1 MEKDPSPLDTLRQL
15 KEWLDAGTIT
25 PQEFETLKRK
35 LLFSENASPSA
46 PAQPPAP
53 EKPPV
58 IAADQIYPT
67 YSAPPTPAPEP
78 SRPPVPP
85 IAPASSTTSGPI
97 EDPLLP
103 PVGQPTST
111 LRREPPIVPP
121 TPPAPEFLPPRET
134 ARPFTAEPQPAE
146 VYPADETLEDDT
158 FPPPTDAASHNPL
171 TTVLIV
177 GGIVA
182 LLAIVAYLML
192 GNKQSERLTST
203 TITAADTL
211 TTRPE
216 TGPQAEQ
223 IDLPPAAAP
232 ETVRVAPVVPPTP
245 ASTADT
251 AAGAAAQTPAAT
263 PATAPV
269 TTPDPTTEAAAQ
281 TRIQGVLNS
290 FYEDMQ
296 AAPFAA
302 STYFA
307 PQVERFYLM
316 QNTSP
321 AAINDELAKSY
332 FPEFLEAQNQIEP
345 GTLKISPPV
354 NDGSRVATYIEKIQS
369 LRQSMQKH
377 QQTRAQVRARFD
389 KNFKIVYLRQEKLLE
404 NTFTE

>member
-1 MEKDPSPLDTLRQL
+1 MENEPSPLDTLRQL

-35 LLFSENASPSA
+35 LLFSENAGP
-46 PAQPPAP
+46 PASTPPPAP
-53 EKPPV
+53 EKPAV
-58 IAADQIYPT
+58 TAADQMYPSR
-67 YSAPPTPAPEP
+67 SAATPAPEP
-78 SRPPVPP
+78 PRPPE
-85 IAPASSTTSGPI
+85 AEQTFTTSGPV
-97 EDPLLP
+97 EDPML
-103 PVGQPTST
+103 
-111 LRREPPIVPP
+111 PPIVPP
-121 TPPAPEFLPPRET
+121 VTTGRAEASAVPPVSPAPEFLPPQET
-134 ARPFTAEPQPAE
+134 VRARTPDPQHDE
-146 VYPADETLEDDT
+146 VYPAAGTLEDDT
-158 FPPPTDAASHNPL
+158 LPVPNDAASRNPL

-192 GNKQSERLTST
+192 GNKESERLTST

-211 TTRPE
+211 STRPE

-232 ETVRVAPVVPPTP
+232 ETIRVAPVIPTAP
-245 ASTADT
+245 ATADT
-251 AAGAAAQTPAAT
+251 IGQAAT
-263 PATAPV
+263 PALAPATTAPAEEAV
-269 TTPDPTTEAAAQ
+269 TTPDAATDADAQ
-281 TRIQGVLNS
+281 TRIQGVLNA

-296 AAPFAA
+296 APPFSA
-302 STYFA
+302 STYLA

-316 QNTSP
+316 QNTTP
-321 AAINDELAKSY
+321 AAIAEEMGKSY

-345 GTLKISPPV
+345 GSLKISPPV

-389 KNFKIVYLRQEKLLE
+389 KNFKIIYLRRERLLE
-404 NTFTE
+404 NTFNE